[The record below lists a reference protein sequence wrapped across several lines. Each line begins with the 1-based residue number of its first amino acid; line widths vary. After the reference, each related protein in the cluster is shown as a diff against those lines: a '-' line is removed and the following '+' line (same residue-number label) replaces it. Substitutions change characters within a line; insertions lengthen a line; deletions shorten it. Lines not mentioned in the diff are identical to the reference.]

1 MIPQGGIEDL
11 TTTREASKTYLWDQT
26 NNRIKGFTDGIDAIE
41 QAIYKMLSTER
52 YQHIIYSFN
61 YGVEFEA
68 LIGKDDLYKR
78 ADIKRRIEEALT
90 QDDRIERIE
99 NFTFLSGVE
108 KDSMVITFDAI
119 TVNGVLNIESEVKLW
134 HSNIF

>member
-1 MIPQGGIEDL
+1 MIPQGGIEDW
-11 TTTREASKTYLWDQT
+11 TTNREDSKTYIWDKT
-26 NNRIKGFTDGIDAIE
+26 NNRIKGFTNGIDAIE

-52 YQHIIYSFN
+52 YQHIIYNFN

-68 LIGKDDLYKR
+68 LIGKDDLYIR

-99 NFTFLSGVE
+99 NFTFLSGGE
-108 KDSMVITFDAI
+108 KDSMVSTFDAI
-119 TVNGVLNIESEVKLW
+119 TVNGGLNIEREV
-134 HSNIF
+134 